1 MKKPSPNTRGAGG
14 VTILE
19 EIPIFSELPN
29 EYLEAISS
37 HAITKTVPKNTIVIS
52 EGDESSSLYVIL
64 NGKVKVYLSE
74 EKGREVILDIL
85 GPGEFFGELAMMD
98 SGRRS
103 ASVMTMEPSQFLI
116 ISREDF
122 RACLSGNPKV
132 ALRLLQVMAKRLRA
146 TSETVRNLALHD
158 VYERVSILLRT
169 MASDDPGGEQI
180 IDHKLTYQDI
190 ANLVGA
196 SREMVGRIMREL
208 IAGGYITMDNKTVT
222 IKKRL
227 PTHW

>member
-1 MKKPSPNTRGAGG
+1 LATAGG
-14 VTILE
+14 GGAVTILE
-19 EIPIFSELPN
+19 EIPIFSDL
-29 EYLEAISS
+29 S
-37 HAITKTVPKNTIVIS
+37 HADRETIHNHAILKTVPKNTIVIS

-74 EKGREVILDIL
+74 EKGREVILKIL

-103 ASVMTMEPSQFLI
+103 ASVMTMEPSKFLI

-122 RACLSGNPKV
+122 RDCLSGNPEI
-132 ALRLLQVMAKRLRA
+132 AFRLLQVMAKRLRA
-146 TSETVRNLALHD
+146 TSEAVRNLALRD
-158 VYERVSILLRT
+158 VYERVSILLGT
-169 MASDDPGGEQI
+169 MASDDPSGERV

-208 IAGGYITMDNKTVT
+208 ISGGFIAVENKTVR

-227 PTHW
+227 PRHW